1 MRLLDWLRGVSKRA
15 ISALPWNSGGSVASV
30 VSAERAASLI
40 PLFACV
46 RILSDNIA
54 SLPIQAYRKLGDERQ
69 PMPSLPQLLQAP
81 AIVDNTFQWIHKA
94 VVSLAYRGNAYGL
107 VMARDGFNSPTQI
120 EWMHP
125 DDVHVD
131 ESSAARPVY
140 YRRGVRIPAGDVV
153 HIPWMVMPGCVKGL
167 SPIQAFA
174 ASIGVG
180 LAATDYGRRWFDNG
194 GVPPATMKNTQKTIT
209 AGQAEEIRDRV
220 SASIR
225 SGKPLVTG
233 MDWEFSAISVNP
245 EEAQFIETMQLNA
258 TQIAAI
264 YGVPPEQVGGKS
276 GGSLTY
282 NSPEQNTNA
291 MLTWTFRSWLVRFET
306 YLSALLPERQFIKF
320 NVDSMIRTDL
330 LTRYQAHH
338 IALTDGWKS
347 KDEIRATEDLS
358 PLPDGKGAGFAPPPA
373 PPRVAP
379 LAQPDQPPARSLP
392 ALDSNPGHTNGHH
405 KEIQHV

>member
-1 MRLLDWLRGVSKRA
+1 MRFFNWLRGVSKRA
-15 ISALPWNSGGSVASV
+15 IGGLPWNTGGALSNAVT
-30 VSAERAASLI
+30 AERAASLI

-54 SLPIQAYRKLGDERQ
+54 SLPMQAYRRLGDERQ
-69 PMPSLPQLLQAP
+69 PMPNLPQLLADP
-81 AIVDNTFQWIHKA
+81 AIVDNTFQWIHKV
-94 VVSLAYRGNAYGL
+94 VVSMAYRGNAYGL
-107 VMARDGFNSPTQI
+107 ITSRDGFGFPTTI
-120 EWMHP
+120 EWLHP

-131 ESSAARPVY
+131 ETRPTLPIY
-140 YRRGVRIPAGDVV
+140 YWFGQPVPRESMV
-153 HIPWMVMPGCVKGL
+153 HIPWMVMPGRVKSL

-174 ASIGVG
+174 SSIGVG
-180 LAATDYGRRWFDNG
+180 LAANEYGRRWFDNG
-194 GVPPATMKNTQKTIT
+194 GVPPSTMKNTQKTVS
-209 AGQAEEIRDRV
+209 AGQAEEIRERISV
-220 SASIR
+220 AIR
-225 SGKPLVTG
+225 SGKPLVHG
-233 MDWEFSAISVNP
+233 MDWEFNAISVNP

-291 MLTWTFRSWLVRFET
+291 MLTWTFRSWLVRLET

-347 KDEIRATEDLS
+347 KDEIRAMEDLS

-373 PPRVAP
+373 PPRIAP
-379 LAQPDQPPARSLP
+379 PAQPDLPPARSMP
-392 ALDSNPGHTNGHH
+392 ALDSNPGHPNGHH